1 MIDDGMP
8 YDSTQGQGHGGPKVA
23 KMASFNVCLLSMH
36 VIKRLMV
43 NYDTPRQHLNFNWH
57 HVTLKLMVFNLW

>member
-1 MIDDGMP
+1 
-8 YDSTQGQGHGGPKVA
+8 
-23 KMASFNVCLLSMH
+23 MH